1 MSVHRTCWTEKVKCC
16 PCLDL
21 PAPANGTSRVCGP
34 HGPRITCAGDVAAG
48 RQVFYS
54 LVVHIA
60 HFINEARGMQP
71 SGMFQMFP
79 RVHKTR
85 PQYFLHLYG
94 LRAGC
99 TDYTLS
105 LKKKKKRKK
114 KTPYGAKC
122 WPLSSFFPDKS
133 LRSWENNT
141 SCKVPETTQI
151 IVVMFTLGH
160 GCSAV
165 PGATSAT
172 SNPPGETKRQLQP
185 SALKGHGQTRHLLTS
200 NHRVAC
206 WAPSFGTG
214 ETLLLVSTYPSL
226 KLGLKIWYPIA
237 STVQE
242 VCPN

>member
-105 LKKKKKRKK
+105 LKKKKKRERRK
-114 KTPYGAKC
+114 PRMVPNVGHS
-122 WPLSSFFPDKS
+122 PLSS
-133 LRSWENNT
+133 
-141 SCKVPETTQI
+141 
-151 IVVMFTLGH
+151 
-160 GCSAV
+160 
-165 PGATSAT
+165 
-172 SNPPGETKRQLQP
+172 
-185 SALKGHGQTRHLLTS
+185 QTNL
-200 NHRVAC
+200 
-206 WAPSFGTG
+206 
-214 ETLLLVSTYPSL
+214 
-226 KLGLKIWYPIA
+226 LGLGKTTLPVKCQKQHRSLW
-237 STVQE
+237 
-242 VCPN
+242 